1 MRILQIAP
9 PWFRVP
15 PESYGGIELM
25 ASVLADG
32 LARAGHDVT
41 LVASGGSRTEA
52 RLVSVF
58 NEPPTA
64 ELGNA
69 FIEAAHVLAGYLEA
83 GSYDVV
89 HDHNDVVGT
98 ALGAVCVSTP
108 VIHSLH
114 YGLTEDRLRLY
125 RSVSGHSH
133 LVAISHHQAGRLPPE
148 VRLAGVVYNGIPI
161 DRYPFR
167 EEKEDFLLFV
177 GRANREKGPE
187 VAVEVAGRLG
197 KPLFMVIKV
206 NEPYEVVYWKEV
218 VEPLLDKVEVTVFH
232 HAGPEETA
240 DLMGRARV
248 VLLPLQW
255 PEPFGLVMAEAN
267 ACGTPVVA
275 FACGAAPEIIADGR
289 SGYLVEPG
297 DIDGFCTAVA
307 RAGSLDPRACRDNVA
322 KNFTDRQMIDGYLQ
336 VYADAIAHHVRP
348 DPSATG

>member
-58 NEPPTA
+58 DEPPTA

-69 FIEAAHVLAGYLEA
+69 FIEAAHVLAGYFEA

-108 VIHSLH
+108 VVHSLH

-133 LVAISHHQAGRLPPE
+133 LVAIIHHQAGRLPPE

-177 GRANREKGPE
+177 GRANREKGPD

-307 RAGSLDPRACRDNVA
+307 LVGSLDPRACRDNVA